1 MKTMFTAFRALIYMI
16 AFVYVWAVIALL
28 VRQFD
33 AKLGLLLPD
42 WLIPIGVGLM
52 AAGGILGLICVGAF
66 VFRGEGTAAPF
77 DAPRRFVATGPYR
90 YVRNPM
96 YIGGW
101 IMLIGFSLFHLSASM
116 LFFSFLWLLLAHLFV
131 IIYEERALAKRFG
144 KSYQSYRG
152 FVRRWVP
159 GRPFLTL

>member
-1 MKTMFTAFRALIYMI
+1 MKKMLTAFRALIYMI
-16 AFVYVWAVIALL
+16 AFVYLWAVIALS

-33 AKLGLLLPD
+33 AKLGLLLPEG
-42 WLIPIGVGLM
+42 LIPVGVVLM
-52 AAGGILGLICVGAF
+52 AVGGILGLVCVGMF

-77 DAPRRFVATGPYR
+77 DAPRRFVAVGPYR

-116 LFFSFLWLLLAHLFV
+116 FLFSFLWLILAHLFV
-131 IIYEERALAKRFG
+131 ILYEEQVLARRFG
-144 KSYQSYRG
+144 QSYQSYKVS
-152 FVRRWVP
+152 VRRWVP
-159 GRPFLTL
+159 KLPQSML